1 MRTMLRLTPRCNFC
15 LLIIHA
21 FLEGAE
27 PALRVQTAVRRERT
41 SAGVAAACGRPAGLG
56 LAAHGR
62 IDSAYI

>member
-1 MRTMLRLTPRCNFC
+1 MIDRYKFC
-15 LLIIHA
+15 LLS
-21 FLEGAE
+21 LTEGAE

-62 IDSAYI
+62 IDGAYI